1 MEKLYGRWLPTCYG
15 RCRIGSKASYLRS
28 RHRYRLQNRL
38 KELLV
43 PQTGGDSP
51 AYSSDGSHGQENMY
65 DDDDNP
71 ILPLKNSVRERESE
85 MLLGRVV

>member
-1 MEKLYGRWLPTCYG
+1 MEKLYGRWLPTCYMDAAESAQKRATCALDTVTG
-15 RCRIGSKASYLRS
+15 DVQK
-28 RHRYRLQNRL
+28 RLQNRL

-51 AYSSDGSHGQENMY
+51 AYSSDGSRGQENMY

-71 ILPLKNSVRERESE
+71 IFTSEKQCERARE
-85 MLLGRVV
+85 